1 MLCEN
6 RHNLPCTSQAGEQSP
21 SPEHPKPVGIS
32 NLHLS
37 LADTAL
43 HWQGTAFPHEL
54 ISHPLVTSLQAVYL
68 RNPINSA
75 GFFAHL
81 NQSIVA
87 PDKRPFG
94 AIWVQ
99 TADKK
104 TDSWRLLSSP
114 FASASLFLP
123 LSIHKFSV
131 RFICGKVLEKAVTEF
146 GN

>member
-37 LADTAL
+37 LADKAL
-43 HWQGTAFPHEL
+43 YWQWQRTAFPQEL
-54 ISHPLVTSLQAVYL
+54 IIHPLVTSLQAVYL
-68 RNPINSA
+68 RNLINSS
-75 GFFAHL
+75 GVFAHL

-94 AIWVQ
+94 VI
-99 TADKK
+99 
-104 TDSWRLLSSP
+104 
-114 FASASLFLP
+114 
-123 LSIHKFSV
+123 
-131 RFICGKVLEKAVTEF
+131 
-146 GN
+146 